1 MLERPELERWLFG
14 VGPGQRRTQ
23 DSPIRPDVWYAF
35 ALPPEELMSAPLD
48 LQPLVRREGGEQA
61 EQEAEAEERRA
72 EDGAAHGEPRERTVD
87 VLLRPHQR
95 SHAAELARAVSATL
109 RRPRDQTRLA
119 FNDNYVACELTFE
132 ELVGGV
138 LPLTEFWQLKLWP
151 GHNEPIG
158 RLIRRHYDEIAAA
171 FSPDRPR
178 LQGRRA
184 IRAGELPGD
193 VVWLVGLV
201 GRIAWE
207 YGFGTDRPRPGGRRE
222 NERPTADDVV
232 DAALALFGTARIGR
246 QQKQPPLWAV
256 SRNRPV
262 ETTVWRS
269 RISCKADAAV
279 QLFSLSCR
287 DIRWGV
293 IDSGIDA
300 RHPAFARRPNGDEVI
315 ERDEGDR
322 GSPAHAGVSRILR
335 TWDFSTIRTALAGLP
350 LPAEPQASPAP
361 RESGALSLRDDDVD
375 ETEQLARSVRRGR
388 AVDWDVI
395 APRLEV
401 AHDTSYRPPKDD
413 HGTHVAGI
421 LAADWRAT
429 DKPAP
434 ADHDVQGMCPDIELY
449 DLRVFDEAGESDEFQ
464 VLSAMQFVRHL
475 NSRSDRTVIHGVNLS
490 FSIRHEVDKYAAGAT
505 PVCDEAHRLIGS
517 GVIVVAAAG
526 NQGRGGYVDRGRRV
540 EGYRAISITDPGNAE
555 KVITVGATHRE
566 RPHTYGVSYFSSR
579 GPTGDGRAK
588 PDLVAPGERITAP
601 VPDVGLQSKDGTS
614 QAAPHVSGACALL
627 IARHPELIGN
637 PDRVKE
643 ILMKSCTDL
652 GRERAFQ
659 GAGIVDVLRAIQ
671 AV

>member
-1 MLERPELERWLFG
+1 MLTRVELERWLFG
-14 VGPGQRRTQ
+14 IGPGQRRTQ

-35 ALPPEELMSAPLD
+35 ALPPEKLMSEPLD
-48 LQPLVRREGGEQA
+48 LQPLVRAEGGEPV
-61 EQEAEAEERRA
+61 EQDAEAEERRA
-72 EDGAAHGEPRERTVD
+72 EDEVAGGEPRDRTVD

-95 SHAAELARAVSATL
+95 SHAAELARAVSAIL
-109 RRPRDQTRLA
+109 RAPRDQTRLA
-119 FNDNYVACELTFE
+119 FNDNYVACELTFV

-158 RLIRRHYDEIAAA
+158 RLINRHYDEIAGA
-171 FSPDRPR
+171 FWPGRPR

-184 IRAGELPGD
+184 IHEGELPGD
-193 VVWLVGLV
+193 VVWLVGIV

-207 YGFGTDRPRPGGRRE
+207 YGWGTGDPHPEGRPQG
-222 NERPTADDVV
+222 ERPTADDVV
-232 DAALALFGTARIGR
+232 DAALAVFGGARIGR
-246 QQKQPPLWAV
+246 QQDQPPLWAV

-269 RISCKADAAV
+269 RIACKADAAV

-300 RHPAFARRPNGDEVI
+300 RHPAFARRNKAGDPV
-315 ERDEGDR
+315 ERGQGDHD
-322 GSPAHAGVSRILR
+322 SPAHSAASRIVK

-350 LPAEPQASPAP
+350 LPAEQDAPPAP
-361 RESGALSLRDDDVD
+361 REGGSLSLKDDDVG
-375 ETEQLARSVRRGR
+375 EPKRLERSVRRGR

-395 APRLEV
+395 APVLEV
-401 AHDTSYRPPKDD
+401 AHDLNYKPPKDD

-421 LAADWRAT
+421 LAADWRAS

-475 NSRSDRTVIHGVNLS
+475 NSRSDRTAIHGVNLS

-627 IARHPELIGN
+627 IARHPELMGN